1 MGDLETLVQKVKDAE
16 VSVSEAKARKILD
29 GKFTLSDLF
38 EQIESLKK
46 LGPLKKIWSMIPGGI
61 NIPEDYLELAEK
73 RIGDWKVI
81 IQSMTKEEIE
91 NPKIL
96 NSSRIKRIA
105 KGSGK
110 PERMIKELLTQYFSS
125 KKMMKGL
132 RRKQSSLKKKIPFPL

>member
-1 MGDLETLVQKVKDAE
+1 MVTRDKRPEKPHVGNDARL
-16 VSVSEAKARKILD
+16 AA
-29 GKFTLSDLF
+29 
-38 EQIESLKK
+38 QIESLKK

-96 NSSRIKRIA
+96 NSPRIKRIA

-110 PERMIKELLTQYFSS
+110 PERMIKELLNQYFSS
-125 KKMMKGL
+125 RKMMKGL
-132 RRKQSSLKKKIPFPL
+132 RRKQSALKKKLPFPL